1 MSRLI
6 QIQTNFSV
14 GEVDPLIRGRIDLAQ
29 YYSALK
35 KATNVTVIPQGGV
48 RRRPGLRYVS
58 ELPANA
64 SDGAILI
71 PFEFSVTDSYMF
83 ALTHQRIY
91 VFKNGSL
98 ITNINGT
105 GNPYIAASTI
115 TSAMLSTI
123 NWAQSADTLILVHED
138 LPPQK
143 LVRGATDASWT
154 FGALTID
161 HYPNHAFT
169 ITLTSPTTTLTPSAK
184 DGTIELTAAGGTFS
198 AADVEQYIQV
208 KEGYGYGRARIIGY
222 ISTTKVTAQTII
234 PFNKTTAYASGEWEI
249 EGGYE
254 HVWSATRGYPRSV
267 TFHQGRLFFGGSKSR
282 PATVWGSRVGDY
294 FNFDPGTVL
303 DDDAV
308 EATVDTAQLNSIVHT
323 YSGRDLQFF
332 TTGAEFY
339 VPQNL
344 MDPITPSNFFVK
356 VATLNGCKK
365 EIRPQGLESGT
376 LFIQRQGKAVNEFV
390 YTDTQ
395 AAYVSNKISLLS
407 SHLLKNPTDIA
418 IRRATS
424 TDESDQLLI
433 INSDDGTMI
442 CFSMLRSQQVI
453 APSEFITDG
462 MFKSVGV
469 DVDTIYA
476 IVQRTINGSTKYFV
490 ERFDSTLTLDNAVSG
505 GAAASVTAANLAAKT
520 CKVIADGVVLADSV
534 ANSSGVVTFSRSSVT
549 SYQVGLNYDVEIQTM
564 PVEPRLQS
572 GNLRGFKKRII
583 EVNAEFYKTQ
593 SASIAGQ
600 EVQFRKFDSAVF
612 DTPVAEY
619 TGIKTVG
626 PLLGFD
632 YEGVITITQPIPLK
646 MTLLFLDYK
655 VSVGQ

>member
-35 KATNVTVIPQGGV
+35 KATNVTIIPQGGA
-48 RRRPGLRYVS
+48 RRRNGLRYIT

-64 SDGAILI
+64 SDGVVMI

-83 ALTHQRIY
+83 CVTTGRIY
-91 VFKNGSL
+91 VFKNGAL
-98 ITNINGT
+98 ITNINGS
-105 GNPYIAASTI
+105 GNNYIAAANITAAMIST
-115 TSAMLSTI
+115 L
-123 NWAQSADTLILVHED
+123 NWAQSADTMLLVHED
-138 LPPQK
+138 LEPYK

-154 FGALTID
+154 LSTLSFD
-161 HYPNHAFT
+161 HIPNYAFT
-169 ITLTSPTTTLTPSAK
+169 LTLTNPTSSITPSAK
-184 DGTIELTAAGGTFS
+184 EGTIEITAAGGVFS
-198 AADVEQYIQV
+198 AASVEQYINV

-222 ISTTKVTAQTII
+222 ISSSKVRAQTEI
-234 PFNKTTAYASGEWEI
+234 PFNQTTAYNSGEWEL
-249 EGGYE
+249 ESGYE
-254 HVWSATRGYPRSV
+254 HVWSATKGWPRCV
-267 TFHQGRLFFGGSKSR
+267 TFHQGRLFFGGSRSR

-294 FNFDPGTVL
+294 FNFDPGTLL

-308 EATVDTAQLNSIVHT
+308 EATVDTAQLNSIVHC

-356 VATLNGCKK
+356 IATLNGCKK
-365 EIRPQGLESGT
+365 EIRPQGLDSGT
-376 LFIQRQGKAVNEFV
+376 LFIQRQGRALNEFV
-390 YTDTQ
+390 FTDTQ
-395 AAYVSNKISLLS
+395 LAYVSNKISLLS
-407 SHLLKNPTDIA
+407 SHLLKSPTDMA

-424 TDESDQLLI
+424 TDESDQLLLV
-433 INSDDGTMI
+433 NATDGTLVS
-442 CFSMLRSQQVI
+442 FSMLRSQQVI

-462 MFKSVGV
+462 EFKAVGV

-476 IVQRTINGSTKYFV
+476 VVKRTINGSTKYFV
-490 ERFDSTLTLDNAVSG
+490 ERFDSTLTLDCAVSG
-505 GAAASVTAANLAAKT
+505 GAASSVTAANLAGKT
-520 CKVIADGVVLADSV
+520 VKVIADGVVLGDV
-534 ANSSGVVTFSRSSVT
+534 TANSSGVITFPRASTT
-549 SYQVGLNYDVEIQTM
+549 SYQVGINHDVEITTM

-583 EVNAEFYKTQ
+583 RVNAEFYQTQ
-593 SASIAGQ
+593 SASVNGQ
-600 EVQFRKFDSAVF
+600 EVEFRQF
-612 DTPVAEY
+612 DTAVLDSSVAQY
-619 TGIKTVG
+619 TGIKKMG
-626 PLLGFD
+626 PFLGFD
-632 YEGVITITQPIPLK
+632 YEGSITITQPVPLK
-646 MTLLFLDYK
+646 MTLLFLDYQ

>member
-1 MSRLI
+1 M
-6 QIQTNFSV
+6 
-14 GEVDPLIRGRIDLAQ
+14 
-29 YYSALK
+29 
-35 KATNVTVIPQGGV
+35 
-48 RRRPGLRYVS
+48 
-58 ELPANA
+58 
-64 SDGAILI
+64 
-71 PFEFSVTDSYMF
+71 
-83 ALTHQRIY
+83 
-91 VFKNGSL
+91 
-98 ITNINGT
+98 
-105 GNPYIAASTI
+105 
-115 TSAMLSTI
+115 TSS
-123 NWAQSADTLILVHED
+123 
-138 LPPQK
+138 
-143 LVRGATDASWT
+143 
-154 FGALTID
+154 
-161 HYPNHAFT
+161 
-169 ITLTSPTTTLTPSAK
+169 
-184 DGTIELTAAGGTFS
+184 GGTFS
-198 AADVEQYIQV
+198 AADVEQYVQI
-208 KEGYGYGRARIIGY
+208 KDGYGYGRARIVGY
-222 ISTTKVTAQTII
+222 ISTSKVTAQTII
-234 PFNKTTAYASGEWEI
+234 PFSKTTSYASGEWEL
-249 EGGYE
+249 ESGYE
-254 HVWSATRGYPRSV
+254 HVWSAARGYPRSV

-433 INSDDGTMI
+433 INSDDGTMV

-462 MFKSVGV
+462 SFKSVGV
-469 DVDTIYA
+469 DVDTIYT

-490 ERFDSTLTLDNAVSG
+490 ERFDNTLTLDNAVSG
-505 GAAASVTAANLAAKT
+505 GAEASVTAANLAAKT

-534 ANSSGVVTFSRSSVT
+534 ADSSGVVTFSRSSVT
-549 SYQVGLNYDVEIQTM
+549 SYQVGLNYTVEIQTM

>member
-48 RRRPGLRYVS
+48 RRRPGLKYLHN
-58 ELPANA
+58 LPANA
-64 SDGAILI
+64 SDGAILV
-71 PFEFSVTDSYMF
+71 PFEFSVSDSYMF
-83 ALTHQRIY
+83 AITHQRIH
-91 VFKNGSL
+91 VFKNGAL
-98 ITNINGT
+98 VTNINGT
-105 GNPYIAASTI
+105 GLDYIAATTL
-115 TSAMLSTI
+115 TSAILPTL

-154 FGALTID
+154 FSALTID
-161 HYPNHAFT
+161 NYPYHAFA
-169 ITLTSPTTTLTPSAK
+169 ITLTAGATTLTVSAK
-184 DGTIELTAAGGTFS
+184 DGTVDITAGAATFS
-198 AADVEQYIQV
+198 AASVNQYIQI
-208 KEGYGYGRARIIGY
+208 KDANGYGRARIISFT
-222 ISTTKVTAQTII
+222 STTVVTAQTEI
-234 PFNKTTAYASGEWEI
+234 PFNKTTAYASGAWEI
-249 EGGYE
+249 ESGYE
-254 HVWSATRGYPRSV
+254 VVWSATRGYPRSV

-308 EATVDTAQLNSIVHT
+308 EATVDTAQLNSIVHC

-356 VATLNGCKK
+356 IATFNGCKK

-462 MFKSVGV
+462 LFKSVGV
-469 DVDTIYA
+469 DVDTIYV
-476 IVQRTINGSTKYFV
+476 IVQRTINSVTRYFV
-490 ERFDSTLTLDNAVSG
+490 ERFDNTLTLDNAVTG

-520 CKVIADGVVLADSV
+520 CKVIADGVVLPDSV
-534 ANSSGVVTFSRSSVT
+534 ANSSGVVTFSRSSTT
-549 SYQVGLNYDVEIQTM
+549 SYQVGLNYNVEITTM

-612 DTPVAEY
+612 DSPVAEY
-619 TGIKTVG
+619 TGLKTVG

-632 YEGVITITQPIPLK
+632 YDGSITITQPIPLK